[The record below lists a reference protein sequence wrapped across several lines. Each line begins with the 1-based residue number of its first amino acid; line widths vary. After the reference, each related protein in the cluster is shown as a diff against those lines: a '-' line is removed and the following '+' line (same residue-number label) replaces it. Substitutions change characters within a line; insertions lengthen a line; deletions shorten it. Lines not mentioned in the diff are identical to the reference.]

1 MKILNFFK
9 DFTNS
14 KQQKANTSDADDDP
28 RIYRNVERPYFT
40 PDAISE
46 LRDDEIFVSEVISR
60 GFMVAEQRL
69 LLQISLVLWLER
81 AWVCKDKV
89 MLYLRWKALWSK

>member
-9 DFTNS
+9 GFTNS
-14 KQQKANTSDADDDP
+14 KQQKTNTFDADDAP
-28 RIYRNVERPYFT
+28 LPMQFRNFATTRYLF
-40 PDAISE
+40 
-46 LRDDEIFVSEVISR
+46 SEVISR